1 MNRNFGL
8 AAFVTGLCI
17 VAWVAY
23 GYVGSNPLAL
33 VMTLLIGA
41 FYLVGAVELRRFRQ
55 ATDSLRGA
63 LATLPA
69 QIPELADWLAG
80 LHPSLQNAVRLR
92 IEGARVALP
101 GPSITPYLVGLL
113 VLLGMLGTFLGMVVT
128 LNGAVLALESTT
140 DLATIRAALAAP
152 IKGLGL
158 AFGTSIAGVAAS
170 AMLGLVSVLFRR
182 ERLQAAQVLDAHIA
196 TGLRVFSRV
205 HQREQALES
214 LQQQARAM
222 PELVDRMQAMMAQ
235 MQHQHEDLNARLL
248 AGQDRFHQH
257 AQATYAELAASVDQ
271 SLRHSLTES
280 ARVAGATIQPVVEA
294 TMAGIA
300 REATVFQDKV
310 SRTVQQQIEGLAH
323 RFDTNVATVAD
334 AWTGALARHDD
345 RSEALS
351 SGLQQSLAGFNDS
364 FERRTAS
371 LLASVD
377 ERHDRSQQAW
387 NASIADMAQHSAGLH
402 SELAE
407 TSRQQLDHL
416 AERFGASTA
425 TVAQDWREALLQ
437 QQQGSAQL
445 SAALQ
450 AAVTALV
457 DTFGQQSAGLL
468 ETVNRTHAALQAELA
483 SGDQQRLSAWTTAL
497 QSMAATLRQD
507 AQQALAE
514 STARQAQICMTLE
527 QTAAGMQS
535 QAATQA
541 RETLAEM
548 SRVMATASEAPR
560 AAAQVVD
567 ALREKLS
574 DSLARDNAML
584 EERGRIMG
592 TLETL
597 LESVNQAATEQ
608 RGAIDALVAAAA
620 GMLEQSGVRF
630 DQTLAQT
637 SGKIE
642 TAAAQAAGSS
652 VEMAS
657 MGESFSTAVQQ
668 FGSSSEAL
676 VEQLQRIETA
686 LDKSSDRSDE
696 QLAYYVAQAREIV
709 DLSISSQKRIVEDLQ
724 QLAVR
729 QAPADAPEAA

>member
-8 AAFVTGLCI
+8 AAFVTGLGI
-17 VAWVAY
+17 VAWVAF

-33 VMTLLIGA
+33 VITLLIGA

-55 ATDSLRGA
+55 ATDRLRDA
-63 LATLPA
+63 LASLPA
-69 QIPELADWLAG
+69 QLPDLAGWLSG

-140 DLATIRAALAAP
+140 DLPTIRAALAAP

-182 ERLQAAQVLDAHIA
+182 ERLQAAQQLDAHIA

-235 MQHQHEDLNARLL
+235 MQHQHEDLNERLL

-257 AQATYAELAASVDQ
+257 ARTTVAELAASVDQ

-310 SRTVQQQIEGLAH
+310 SRTVQQQVEGLAQ

-345 RSEALS
+345 RSEAMA
-351 SGLQQSLAGFNDS
+351 SGLQQSLACFNED
-364 FERRTAS
+364 FERRSAS

-387 NASIADMAQHSAGLH
+387 NAAIADMAQHHAGLH
-402 SELAE
+402 TQLAE
-407 TSRQQLDHL
+407 TSRQQLDDL
-416 AERFGASTA
+416 AERFGANTA
-425 TVAQDWREALLQ
+425 TVAQDWREALQQ

-457 DTFGQQSAGLL
+457 DTFGQRSAALL
-468 ETVNRTHAALQAELA
+468 ETVSRSHAGLQAELA
-483 SGDQQRLSAWTTAL
+483 SGDHDRLTAWTTAL
-497 QSMAATLRQD
+497 QSMAASLRQD

-514 STARQAQICMTLE
+514 SMARQAQICTTLE
-527 QTAAGMQS
+527 QTAAEMQS
-535 QAATQA
+535 QAGQQA
-541 RETLAEM
+541 RDTLAEM
-548 SRVMATASEAPR
+548 SQLMATASEAPR

-592 TLETL
+592 TLENL

-608 RGAIDALVAAAA
+608 RSAIDALVAAAA
-620 GMLEQSGVRF
+620 GMLEQSGQRF

-637 SGKIE
+637 SEKIE

-657 MGESFSTAVQQ
+657 MGEAFTTAVQQ

-686 LDKSSDRSDE
+686 LDKSSTRSDE

-729 QAPADAPEAA
+729 QAPADAHEAA